1 MFKYFV
7 LLSLLF
13 ASSAYAERTL
23 KTWGNL
29 FAEDTCHEQSKVL
42 KFSQGS
48 CYKHAT
54 TGKMMRKVCMEHCS
68 LLNLFD
74 YACALSPKGN
84 VVNHWAPNHHIC
96 QDYEASSTAIFH
108 VKDGSTTGCGHASVG
123 SASCSP
129 SGPWTSSSYCGA
141 SHFEYKEC
149 EWKVPVQP
157 CTPPP
162 VDCVVTPWGQWSTE
176 CVAGK
181 QTRTRTIHVH
191 PQNGGASCPPLSE
204 TRDCTLCEVGPWSEF
219 SVCDTVKK
227 TQFRTRN
234 ITVHPV
240 NTVCSLPLTETR
252 SCDPPVNCVVGQ
264 WSNFTKCI
272 GGKQTRTRSILV
284 HPAFGGVSC
293 PPLVEE
299 KECKLFFPETGC
311 GLELQ
316 ISQCRL
322 DLTKTSTVCTI
333 PGTNFTITVP
343 TQDVHGFNRFRIRLL
358 VRGEYKV

>member
-1 MFKYFV
+1 MFKYIV
-7 LLSLLF
+7 LISLLF

-74 YACALSPKGN
+74 YACALSPKGS
-84 VVNHWAPNHHIC
+84 VINHWAPNHHIC
-96 QDYEASSTAIFH
+96 QDYEANSTAIFH
-108 VKDGSTTGCGHASVG
+108 VKDGSTNGCGYASISN

-157 CTPPP
+157 CAPPS
-162 VDCVVTPWGQWSTE
+162 VDCVVG
-176 CVAGK
+176 
-181 QTRTRTIHVH
+181 H
-191 PQNGGASCPPLSE
+191 
-204 TRDCTLCEVGPWSEF
+204 
-219 SVCDTVKK
+219 
-227 TQFRTRN
+227 
-234 ITVHPV
+234 
-240 NTVCSLPLTETR
+240 
-252 SCDPPVNCVVGQ
+252 

-272 GGKQTRTRSILV
+272 GGKQTRTRQILV
-284 HPAFGGVSC
+284 HPAFGGASC